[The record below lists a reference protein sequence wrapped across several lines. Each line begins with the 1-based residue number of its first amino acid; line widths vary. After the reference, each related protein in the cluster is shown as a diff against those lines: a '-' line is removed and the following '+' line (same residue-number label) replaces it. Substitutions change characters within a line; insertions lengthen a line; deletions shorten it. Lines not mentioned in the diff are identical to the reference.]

1 MIINNHII
9 TGSRSTISPEEGSGI
24 SAKDVLIYV
33 NGANDISSATKAV
46 TIGDQNTIK
55 ANIFAPNGTIQ
66 INERTSVDGAL
77 IGKDVYI
84 GDKVKV
90 TMYNGF
96 LGQSLTCDINAE
108 PETITMGE
116 STTLSWCQ
124 PTQPQRRL
132 TRDRRCCGKRLY
144 GGLSHAGHD
153 LYNHGNG

>member
-1 MIINNHII
+1 MLMEQM
-9 TGSRSTISPEEGSGI
+9 TFQAPP
-24 SAKDVLIYV
+24 
-33 NGANDISSATKAV
+33 KAV

-116 STTLSWCQ
+116 STTLSWVSANATTAEIDQ
-124 PTQPQRRL
+124 
-132 TRDRRCCGKRLY
+132 G
-144 GGLSHAGHD
+144 
-153 LYNHGNG
+153 